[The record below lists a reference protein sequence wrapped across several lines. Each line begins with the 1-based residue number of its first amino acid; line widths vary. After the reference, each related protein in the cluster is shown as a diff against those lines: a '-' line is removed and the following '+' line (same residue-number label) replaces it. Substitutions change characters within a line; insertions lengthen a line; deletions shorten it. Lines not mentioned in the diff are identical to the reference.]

1 MIQDTKRSF
10 VDTDAYIRHKQQS
23 PRTRMVDDKD
33 SPEDM
38 AEELIDAIDEEAE
51 EDHVDDGLTKKE
63 REIQTKRETERE
75 KKARELRKQL
85 RMRQLGIL
93 RYKWPALM
101 LILGGLLSISSEF
114 LQVMTRDEFV
124 PPEVGFFNF
133 FEAFF
138 RTGGA
143 IYLFPLIA
151 GAFMIILS
159 YFAYTTPKLTWL
171 AIIPAIL
178 MAMSGGTVYFL
189 ITFAVTADPTLTDHI
204 YGTGVPISMFIAA
217 LIAIL
222 AIWMRERE

>member
-1 MIQDTKRSF
+1 
-10 VDTDAYIRHKQQS
+10 
-23 PRTRMVDDKD
+23 MVDEDGT
-33 SPEDM
+33 PEDM
-38 AEELIDAIDEEAE
+38 AEELIDAVDEEADE
-51 EDHVDDGLTKKE
+51 GHIEDGLTKKE

-93 RYKWPALM
+93 RYRWPALM
-101 LILGGLLSISSEF
+101 LILGGLLSITSEF

-124 PPEVGFFNF
+124 PAEVGFYNF
-133 FEAFF
+133 LEAFTK
-138 RTGGA
+138 TGGI
-143 IYLFPLIA
+143 IYIFPIVA
-151 GAFMIILS
+151 GVFMIILS

-171 AIIPAIL
+171 AIIPAIM

-189 ITFAVTADPTLTDHI
+189 ITFAVTVDPTLTDHI

-222 AIWMRERE
+222 AVWMRERE

>member
-1 MIQDTKRSF
+1 
-10 VDTDAYIRHKQQS
+10 
-23 PRTRMVDDKD
+23 MVNEEGT
-33 SPEDM
+33 PEDM
-38 AEELIDAIDEEAE
+38 AEELIDAVDEEADE
-51 EDHVDDGLTKKE
+51 GHIEDGLTKKE

-93 RYKWPALM
+93 RYRWPALM
-101 LILGGLLSISSEF
+101 LILGGLLSITSEF

-124 PPEVGFFNF
+124 PPEVGFYNF
-133 FEAFF
+133 LEAFTI
-138 RTGGA
+138 TGGI
-143 IYLFPLIA
+143 IYIFPIVA
-151 GAFMIILS
+151 GVFMIILS

-171 AIIPAIL
+171 SIIPAIM

-222 AIWMRERE
+222 AVWMRERE